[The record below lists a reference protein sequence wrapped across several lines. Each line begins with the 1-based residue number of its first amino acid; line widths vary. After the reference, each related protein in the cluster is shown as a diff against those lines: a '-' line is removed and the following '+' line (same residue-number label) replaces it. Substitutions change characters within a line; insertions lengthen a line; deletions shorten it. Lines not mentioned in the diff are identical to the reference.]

1 MKKIILFAVF
11 SVVCFAVNAQ
21 LNNQESPKLRLAK
34 PLDSSFFNS
43 PQFDYRDLK
52 NKDIIARLTPK
63 KNDIPVIK
71 PNLSGTVPM
80 PNAYN
85 KERDDSVKIP
95 NAFKGKVKME

>member
-11 SVVCFAVNAQ
+11 SIAFFAASAQ
-21 LNNQESPKLRLAK
+21 LNNSEQSQPRLVK
-34 PLDSSFFNS
+34 PLDSSFFNR

-71 PNLSGTVPM
+71 PNLSGIVPM

-85 KERDDSVKIP
+85 KERDDSVKMP
-95 NAFKGKVKME
+95 NAFKG